1 MFLRCFNCR
10 CYLATFYF
18 KRKMLSQFETCNSQ
32 DSLAMADTE
41 TNVIEF
47 VEKFGSYL
55 NLYEAL
61 IAASDCFSIN
71 VIQKL
76 INLAS
81 YDPTHNEYVKLFSK
95 DGILVPYDTKLFSCL
110 LACLSLFERE
120 GKGRGN
126 ILEMIVA
133 AYPDLKPWQ
142 VRSMMLDLVSKD
154 NETLTTKVVRNA
166 TQDDVVFYY
175 EYLSLLMESSQ
186 MARFDS
192 TLVKEWCFLSTS
204 EDFTWEKEKRKQ
216 NFINMAEKS
225 NTEDGLIYIRDL
237 PFLIETSQM
246 INEHSLTLKLAS
258 EIFTSTES
266 SFVDEVG
273 ERVLSILHVVSN
285 DCIDVNTGDNNT
297 VFDTVL
303 MRQILLLL
311 KHISTSSV
319 GGLNGIVNICTEL
332 GILLDQCKQSENA
345 LAKEE
350 SLITLI
356 AETIPT
362 TDMLAT
368 LSNRSLD
375 HISSGIVVSALRT
388 SFENAVITDTGDEIT
403 TALFRLQQIR
413 PTVESPREKCHAP
426 FIWHNLLHD

>member
-1 MFLRCFNCR
+1 
-10 CYLATFYF
+10 
-18 KRKMLSQFETCNSQ
+18 MLSQFETCNSQ
-32 DSLAMADTE
+32 DSVALTDTE

-47 VEKFGSYL
+47 IEKFGSYL
-55 NLYEAL
+55 NLYDAL
-61 IAASDCFSIN
+61 IAASDCLSIN

-95 DGILVPYDTKLFSCL
+95 DGILVPYDTKFFSCL
-110 LACLSLFERE
+110 LARLSVFERE

-142 VRSMMLDLVSKD
+142 IRSMMLQIVSKD
-154 NETLTTKVVRNA
+154 NETLTAKEVRNS
-166 TQDDVVFYY
+166 TQDNVVFYY

-204 EDFTWEKEKRKQ
+204 VDFTWEKEKRKQ
-216 NFINMAEKS
+216 NFISMAEKS
-225 NTEDGLIYIRDL
+225 NTEDGLLYVRDL

-246 INEHSLTLKLAS
+246 INKHSLTLKLAS

-266 SFVDEVG
+266 PFVDEVG
-273 ERVLSILHVVSN
+273 EKVLSILHVVSK
-285 DCIDVNTGDNNT
+285 DCIDVNTGDNSSF
-297 VFDTVL
+297 FDTVL

-311 KHISTSSV
+311 KQISTSSV
-319 GGLNGIVNICTEL
+319 GALNGIVNICTEL

-345 LAKEE
+345 VAKEE

-362 TDMLAT
+362 TDMLTA

-388 SFENAVITDTGDEIT
+388 SFENASIADAGDEIT
-403 TALFRLQQIR
+403 SALFRLRQIR
-413 PTVESPREKCHAP
+413 PTAKSPRDKCHAP